1 MRLLYDYDTIRR
13 AVDQP
18 CGGSTLAALAVRGS
32 HDKRKQIV
40 HLFLV
45 PELCSNCKR
54 KVLPVKTNIS
64 WKDLYAAAMLE
75 LDRANL
81 PNRIESA
88 RAAIR
93 QALDELASDRDFGAI
108 EEAQALADAL
118 RNLQALQRV
127 ECTPLTPPSGQ
138 GQALAEG

>member
-1 MRLLYDYDTIRR
+1 
-13 AVDQP
+13 
-18 CGGSTLAALAVRGS
+18 
-32 HDKRKQIV
+32 
-40 HLFLV
+40 
-45 PELCSNCKR
+45 
-54 KVLPVKTNIS
+54 VKTNIS

-93 QALDELASDRDFGAI
+93 QALDELASDRDLGAV